1 MRVKRSPEQGGKD
14 NQSINPKAGNA
25 LKIIGGMRMFRI
37 NENFVRLP
45 QSYLFSDI
53 ARRVAAFTEANP
65 DKPVIRLGIGDVT
78 RPLAPAVVTAMQKA
92 CAEMGEEATF
102 RGYGPEQGYAF
113 LREAIVAH
121 DYRARGIDIQ
131 PDEVFVS
138 DGAKS
143 DTGNIG
149 DIFGSDNVV
158 AVCDPVYPVY
168 VDTNAMAG
176 RAGCLG
182 ADGRWDN
189 LVYMPCT
196 EENGFSP
203 ALPEKRADMIY
214 LCFPNNP
221 TGASITYDGLQK
233 WVDYALENGSVI
245 LYDSAYEAFITE
257 ELPHSIFEIP
267 GAEKCAIEFRSF
279 SKTAGFTGTRCGY
292 TVVPKAL
299 RCGGVSLNALWN
311 RRQTTKFNGVPYI
324 VQRGAEAVYSEE
336 GQKQIRETIAY
347 YLHNAAVIRE
357 GLAEAGF
364 TAYGGVNA
372 PYIWLKTPG
381 GMTSWEFFDELIN
394 RAGVVGTP
402 GSGFGPS
409 GEGYFRLT
417 SFGSLEN
424 SVAAIERIK
433 KAFA

>member
-1 MRVKRSPEQGGKD
+1 MFSVND
-14 NQSINPKAGNA
+14 NF
-25 LKIIGGMRMFRI
+25 LK
-37 NENFVRLP
+37 LP

-65 DKPVIRLGIGDVT
+65 DKSIIRLGIGDVT
-78 RPLAPAVVTAMQKA
+78 RPLAPAVVEAMKKA
-92 CAEMGEEATF
+92 CDEMGQETTF
-102 RGYGPEQGYAF
+102 RGYGPEQGYSF
-113 LREAIVAH
+113 LREAIVEH

-149 DIFGSDNVV
+149 DIFGADNVV

-176 RAGCLG
+176 RAGFLRS
-182 ADGRWDN
+182 DGKWEK

-196 EENGFSP
+196 EENDFAP

-221 TGASITYDGLQK
+221 TGASITYEGLKK
-233 WVDYALENGSVI
+233 WVDYALDNGSVI
-245 LYDSAYEAFITE
+245 LFDSAYEAFITE
-257 ELPHSIFEIP
+257 NLPHSIFEIK
-267 GAEKCAIEFRSF
+267 GAKQCAIEFRSF

-292 TVVPKAL
+292 TVVPKEL
-299 RCGGVSLNALWN
+299 ECGGASLNALWN

-347 YLHNAAVIRE
+347 YLNNAKVIRE

-364 TAYGGVNA
+364 TVYGGINA

-381 GMTSWEFFDELIN
+381 GLTSWEFFDELIN
-394 RAGVVGTP
+394 KAGVVGTP